1 MDNKKYI
8 VSPSPHIHA
17 DISTTSVMRDVI
29 IALSPAAVVAILVYG
44 WAELLVLLV
53 SIVSCVLLEWAVTRW
68 MMKRPSTVGDLS
80 AVVTGL
86 LLALNLPSA
95 IPLWIVFI
103 GAVVAICVAKL
114 PFGGIGQNVFNPAI
128 TGRVFLLVSFPAQ
141 MTNWTPTPGFVP
153 VPDAVSGA
161 TPLSLLKEALKGG
174 STIPQFLASN
184 DFSMSSLLWD
194 IGASAGELSAG
205 ALLIGFIYLLI
216 RRVVKPW
223 IPLSILGTMA
233 LISVVFH
240 TVNPDIYT
248 GPVFNIM
255 TGGTL
260 LGAFFMATD
269 YVTSPMNVWGGVI
282 FGVGIGLIDMM
293 IRYFGAYPEG
303 MSFAILLMNC
313 TVPLLNRWFHQKK
326 YGRT

>member
-1 MDNKKYI
+1 MDKKYI

-17 DISTTSVMRDVI
+17 DISTTKIMRDVI
-29 IALSPAAVVAILVYG
+29 IALCPAILVSVLAYG

-53 SIVSCVLLEWAVTRW
+53 SVASCVLLEWAVTKW

-86 LLALNLPSA
+86 LLAMNLPSA

-141 MTNWTPTPGFVP
+141 MTNWTPTRGFIQIT
-153 VPDAVSGA
+153 DAVSGA
-161 TPLSLLKEALKGG
+161 TPLSVLKESLKSG
-174 STIPQFLASN
+174 STIPEFMEAHGYTTAT
-184 DFSMSSLLWD
+184 LLQD
-194 IGASAGELSAG
+194 IGASAGEISAI
-205 ALLIGFIYLLI
+205 ALLLGFVYLLV

-223 IPLSILGTMA
+223 IPLAVLGTMA
-233 LISVVFH
+233 LVAAIFH
-240 TVNPDIYT
+240 GINPDVYT
-248 GPVFNIM
+248 GVEFNLL
-255 TGGTL
+255 TGGAL
-260 LGAFFMATD
+260 LGALFMATD
-269 YVTSPMNVWGGVI
+269 YVTSPMSTWGGVI
-282 FGVGIGLIDMM
+282 YGAGIGLIAMM
-293 IRYFGAYPEG
+293 IRYFGSYPEG

-313 TVPLLNRWFHQKK
+313 TVPLLNMWFHQKK
-326 YGRT
+326 YGRA